1 MPLGGSDTVPEDF
14 KQEIKGLKDKLRE
27 IGGVQ
32 LSGSVEA
39 EAIWMRSGE
48 HMRVTNASSNSK
60 KSGVVGGFSASFF
73 LFLHITS
80 RLFVS
85 QHSLLL
91 PASFHLF
98 LCILISSLLFPN
110 ISHCLSPADS
120 YISYFSTLFFCFLRA
135 RSQTKEKE
143 KRNLG

>member
-1 MPLGGSDTVPEDF
+1 VPLGGSDAVPADF

-73 LFLHITS
+73 LFLHIAS
-80 RLFVS
+80 RLFC
-85 QHSLLL
+85 L
-91 PASFHLF
+91 PTFIIASR
-98 LCILISSLLFPN
+98 LFPS
-110 ISHCLSPADS
+110 ISLYSNFVS
-120 YISYFSTLFFCFLRA
+120 SVF
-135 RSQTKEKE
+135 
-143 KRNLG
+143 